1 MSHGLPG
8 QVDVWRMV
16 TGRRCFTGRIGLEA
30 LTRLRDS
37 LAHADGTVGYS
48 LEFDVDGFDQPY
60 VEVCAS
66 GELPL
71 VCQRTLEVYLQ
82 PVSVSQRLGLIR
94 REEQEAALP
103 PGYEP
108 FLVPADGLVALAD
121 LIEDELIL
129 ALPLVPARAGGG
141 DEEAGREAGEAGHG
155 DRVNPFAALKTL
167 KLQ

>member
-1 MSHGLPG
+1 
-8 QVDVWRMV
+8 MV
-16 TGRRCFTGRIGLEA
+16 TGRRCFTGRLGLQA

-37 LAHADGTVGYS
+37 LAHADGEVGYS
-48 LEFDVDGFDQPY
+48 LEFDTDGFDQPY
-60 VEVCAS
+60 VEVRAS

-94 REEQEAALP
+94 REEQEAELP

-108 FLVPADGLVALAD
+108 LLVPADGMVVLAD
-121 LIEDELIL
+121 LVEDELIL
-129 ALPLVPARAGGG
+129 ALPLVPARAGGSG
-141 DEEAGREAGEAGHG
+141 EEQDRSTPRDERP
-155 DRVNPFAALKTL
+155 NPFAALKSL